1 MAELKKLHIADIE
14 PVKKQMLK
22 MGFPADRF
30 EKEAG
35 FACII
40 FNDPKNGYLRKGTK
54 ESLLK
59 SVISVAQTGLTL
71 NPIAK
76 EAFLI
81 PRYNSVSRSI
91 QIGLEPSYVGLVK
104 LLTDTGSVTS
114 INTQLVYAEDDFQI
128 NLASDEPVRHIPALK
143 NRENLLGVYS
153 IAKLATGEKQVEWME
168 ISEVHKIR
176 DTSESY
182 KSWKKDSNKSTI
194 WNTHYGEMVRKTV
207 LKRIYKY
214 LPRTDRMQY
223 ADKAVQLANSDW
235 EPTSSHVLL
244 AEALISTSTLIESS
258 KEQLLKELQTVDS
271 GNLELMVAYLKDNQQ
286 KPGTESDMHT
296 MEDVNDAIDVAI
308 ENDKDPE

>member
-1 MAELKKLHIADIE
+1 
-14 PVKKQMLK
+14 
-22 MGFPADRF
+22 
-30 EKEAG
+30 

-81 PRYNSVSRSI
+81 PRYNNVSKSI

-114 INTQLVYAEDDFQI
+114 INTQLVYAEDEFQI
-128 NLASDEPVRHIPALK
+128 NLAADDPVRHIPALK
-143 NRENLLGVYS
+143 NRENLIGVYS

-182 KSWKKDSNKSTI
+182 KSWKKDSGKSTI
-194 WNTHYGEMVRKTV
+194 WNTYYGEMVRKTV

-223 ADKAVQLANSDW
+223 ADKAVQLSNADW
-235 EPTSSHVLL
+235 EPSSGQVMF
-244 AEALISTSTLIESS
+244 ADALIKSSTLPEF
-258 KEQLLKELQTVDS
+258 KKDELEKELQTANS
-271 GNLELMVAYLKDNQQ
+271 SNLELMIAYLEESQPEKIESGGNYNQGDIGKKLDLIDN
-286 KPGTESDMHT
+286 
-296 MEDVNDAIDVAI
+296 
-308 ENDKDPE
+308 DPNK